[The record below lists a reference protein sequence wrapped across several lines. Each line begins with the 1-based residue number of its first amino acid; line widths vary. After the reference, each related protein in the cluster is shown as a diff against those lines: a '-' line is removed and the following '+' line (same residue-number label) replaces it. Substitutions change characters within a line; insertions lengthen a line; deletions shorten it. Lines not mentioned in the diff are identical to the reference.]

1 MKNVVK
7 RILAGLCA
15 LAVGTSLVGCQGKGG
30 EGGENGEGKDGYS
43 EKVVSD
49 SENTLDIVTID
60 KGYGTKWLYALAEAY
75 EDKHPEVSIT
85 ITTETEDTNIT
96 NKLEMGI
103 DYSRYDLFFAGTDVR
118 SMITSMLNG
127 DEEKAYLADLTDV
140 YTAQPDG
147 RMIKDTL
154 DPSLMSAFQYEK
166 DGKEVYYTMPWVQ
179 TVAGL
184 LANEQVLKNTLG
196 EDWESQYPVRTT
208 NELVA
213 VSEKLSE
220 KKVPAF
226 IHAAATS
233 YYQYLYEVWWGQ
245 YEGIE
250 NIENFYSGRYYDE
263 VEQKMKVGPEIFN
276 QQGRLEAMK
285 VMESLFGAG
294 YSDPRS
300 NSYTWNETQTHFM
313 LGDAAFFS
321 NGDWNNLEM
330 EKSFPDNQVR
340 FLRTPVISSLGEK
353 LGITE
358 EELCQVIDYVD
369 AGLDGKE
376 EAASPSFAPTGSYT
390 LEEVIEE
397 VWRARTMTYTYS
409 NYHTAFAA
417 SYGKGL
423 AHAREFLIFMASEEG
438 QKIFAQAM
446 NGPTLPFGYDVE
458 KDPDI
463 WSKYSDY
470 AKSRWRIAKN
480 ASYQYDR
487 TDKPLGATGLKVYRS
502 ISEAPIEV
510 LLCHEDSNTR
520 MTAQEIYEADYAY
533 YKGSTAWED
542 LLRRAGMLQ

>member
-1 MKNVVK
+1 MKRK
-7 RILAGLCA
+7 MATRILTGLCV
-15 LAVGTSLVGCQGKGG
+15 LAMGTTLVGCQGKGG
-30 EGGENGEGKDGYS
+30 NEYS
-43 EKVVSD
+43 DKNVSD

-60 KGYGTKWLYALAEAY
+60 KGYGTKWLYALVEAY
-75 EDKHPEVSIT
+75 RDKHPEVEIT

-118 SMITSMLNG
+118 STITSMLNG

-147 RMIKDTL
+147 KMVKDTI
-154 DPSLMSAFQYEK
+154 DPSLLAVFQYEK
-166 DGKEVYYTMPWVQ
+166 DGKETYYTMPWVQ

-184 LANEQVLKNTLG
+184 LANEKTLIGALG

-208 NELVA
+208 NELVKI
-213 VSEKLSE
+213 SEKLAE
-220 KKVPAF
+220 KNVPAF

-233 YYQYLYEVWWGQ
+233 YYQFLYEVWWGQ
-245 YEGIE
+245 YEGLE
-250 NIENFYSGRYYDE
+250 NVENFYSGRYYDE
-263 VEQKMKVGPEIFN
+263 VEQKYKIGPEIFN

-285 VMESLFGAG
+285 VMESIFGAG
-294 YSDPRS
+294 YSDKKS

-358 EELCQVIDYVD
+358 EQLCQVIDYVD
-369 AGLDGKE
+369 AGFDGKE
-376 EAASPSFAPTGSYT
+376 VTSPSFAPTGSYS
-390 LEEVIEE
+390 LEQVIEE
-397 VWRARTMTYTYS
+397 VRKARTLTYTYS

-423 AHAREFLIFMASEEG
+423 SHAKDFLIFMASEEG
-438 QKIFAQAM
+438 QKIFAEAM
-446 NGPTLPFGYDVE
+446 NGPTLPYGYDVE
-458 KDPDI
+458 NDADI

-470 AKSRWRIAKN
+470 AKSRWMIAKN
-480 ASYQYDR
+480 ASYQYTR
-487 TDKPLGATGLKVYRS
+487 TDKPLGAAGLSLYRA
-502 ISEAPIEV
+502 ISKAPIEV
-510 LLCHEDSNTR
+510 LLCHEDSSTR
-520 MTAQEIYEADYAY
+520 MTAQEIYEEDYAY

-542 LLRRAGMLQ
+542 LLRRAGMLK

>member
-1 MKNVVK
+1 MKRK
-7 RILAGLCA
+7 MATRILAGLCA
-15 LAVGTSLVGCQGKGG
+15 MAMGTTLVGCQGKGG
-30 EGGENGEGKDGYS
+30 NEYS
-43 EKVVSD
+43 DKNVTD

-75 EDKHPEVSIT
+75 KEKHPEVEIT

-103 DYSRYDLFFAGTDVR
+103 EYSRYDLFFSGTDVR
-118 SMITSMLNG
+118 SVITSMLNG

-147 RMIKDTL
+147 KMIKDTM
-154 DPSLMSAFQYEK
+154 DPSLLAVFQYEK
-166 DGKEVYYTMPWVQ
+166 DGKESYYTMPWVQ

-184 LANEQVLKNTLG
+184 LANEKTLISALG

-208 NELVA
+208 NELVKI
-213 VSEKLSE
+213 SEKLAE
-220 KKVPAF
+220 KNVPAF

-245 YEGIE
+245 YEGLE
-250 NIENFYSGRYYDE
+250 NVENFYSGRYYDQ
-263 VEQKMKVGPEIFN
+263 VEQKYKIGPEIFN

-285 VMESLFGAG
+285 VMESIFGAG
-294 YSDPRS
+294 YSDKKS

-313 LGDAAFFS
+313 LGDSAFFS

-340 FLRTPVISSLGEK
+340 FLRTPIISSLGEK

-358 EELCQVIDYVD
+358 EQLCEVIDYVD
-369 AGLDGKE
+369 AGFDGKE
-376 EAASPSFAPTGSYT
+376 ATAPSFAPAGSYT
-390 LEEVIEE
+390 LEQVIEE
-397 VWRARTMTYTYS
+397 VRKARTLTYTYS

-423 AHAREFLIFMASEEG
+423 AHAKEFLIFMASEEG
-438 QKIFAQAM
+438 QKIFAEAM
-446 NGPTLPFGYDVE
+446 NGPTLPYGYDVE
-458 KDPDI
+458 SDADI

-470 AKSRWRIAKN
+470 AKSRWMIAKN
-480 ASYQYDR
+480 ASYQYIR
-487 TDKPLGATGLKVYRS
+487 TDKPLGAASLSVYRANS
-502 ISEAPIEV
+502 KAPLEV
-510 LLCHEDSNTR
+510 LFCHEDSNTR
-520 MTAQEIYEADYAY
+520 MTAQEIYEEDYKY

-542 LLRRAGMLQ
+542 LLRRAGMLN